1 MYSLISY
8 FVQLAGLNL
17 SSCVLLGWLAS
28 VIKKLKVSQILSWTL
43 ACIFQRNIL
52 GLLVKYK
59 VRSESML
66 LISYKH
72 QSRSRSFECN
82 QKKKSYVLSSVFTY
96 MYKQK
101 IHCFSF
107 LFISCNT
114 YFSSSESRESEQS
127 LAVIRSL

>member
-82 QKKKSYVLSSVFTY
+82 QKKNPMFCLVCSPICISRRYIAFLF
-96 MYKQK
+96 
-101 IHCFSF
+101 FSF
-107 LFISCNT
+107 HVTPILVAQNP
-114 YFSSSESRESEQS
+114 EKVNNLLQ
-127 LAVIRSL
+127 